1 LVHESYEEFMYRR
14 DSDREACQRKDL
26 ISNIHMRALQISHT
40 NIIYNTPTHAAQSNE
55 SCPAG
60 QKSWRWKWLGTP

>member
-1 LVHESYEEFMYRR
+1 
-14 DSDREACQRKDL
+14 
-26 ISNIHMRALQISHT
+26 MRALQISHT

-55 SCPAG
+55 SWPAG